1 MKGSRSEG
9 AEHMDMVD
17 VKKMTP
23 SQRVLA
29 MEALWESMCQEGDDI
44 ESPDW
49 HEQILSARR
58 SRISDGKTG
67 FVTLEQLREQLG
79 R

>member
-1 MKGSRSEG
+1 
-9 AEHMDMVD
+9 MDMVD

-29 MEALWESMCQEGDDI
+29 MEALWESMCQEADDI

-49 HEQILSARR
+49 HEQVLGARR
-58 SRISDGKTG
+58 SKISEGKAG
-67 FVTLEQLREQLG
+67 FVTLQQLREHLG

>member
-1 MKGSRSEG
+1 MN
-9 AEHMDMVD
+9 MVD
-17 VKKMTP
+17 AKNMSP

-29 MEALWESMCQEGDDI
+29 METLWESMCSGGDEV

-49 HEQILSARR
+49 HEGILDARR
-58 SRISDGKTG
+58 QKIASGEGG
-67 FVTLEQLREQLG
+67 FVTLQQLRERLA